1 MQRFVPTGKKTATP
15 MSDEIAEQ
23 ISGKFQRRDQITSL
37 ARGLAV
43 IRAFS
48 GHDEHMTLAE
58 IARIVDLP
66 RATVRR
72 CLLTLEA
79 LGYVE
84 ARDKFFRLAPQVLT
98 LAQAY
103 LSSSLLPRV
112 ASPFLERL
120 SEQLGESCSVSVLHG
135 DQVIYVARSAKKRLA
150 SLHRDVGT
158 RLPAYSTSMGRVLL
172 AYLPESELK
181 AYFKQADLKPFTR
194 FTLTEETAIREV
206 LAEVRRREFCI
217 IDQELELD
225 LRAIAV
231 PLRNASG
238 RVVAAL
244 NASTQASRTG
254 KKQLVDTFLP
264 ALRGAATEIRPLL
277 LG

>member
-1 MQRFVPTGKKTATP
+1 MPDETAEPTAGKLQ
-15 MSDEIAEQ
+15 S
-23 ISGKFQRRDQITSL
+23 RDQITAL

-58 IARIVDLP
+58 IAKIVDLP

-84 ARDKFFRLAPQVLT
+84 MRGKFFRLAPQVLT

-112 ASPFLERL
+112 ALPFLERL
-120 SEQLGESCSVSVLHG
+120 SEALGESCSVSVLHG
-135 DQVIYVARSAKKRLA
+135 EQVIYVARSTRKRLG

-158 RLPAYSTSMGRVLL
+158 HLPAYCTSMGRVLL
-172 AYLPESELK
+172 AYLPESELD
-181 AYFKQADLKPFTR
+181 AYFKHAALKPFTR
-194 FTLTEETAIREV
+194 FTVTDEKALRDI
-206 LAEVRRREFCI
+206 LAEIRRREFCV

-225 LRAIAV
+225 LRGIAV

-238 RVVAAL
+238 RVVAAM

-254 KKQLVDTFLP
+254 NKQMTDIFIP
-264 ALRGAATEIRPLL
+264 ALRGAATERRPLL

>member
-1 MQRFVPTGKKTATP
+1 MPDETAEPTAGKLQ
-15 MSDEIAEQ
+15 S
-23 ISGKFQRRDQITSL
+23 RDQITAL

-58 IARIVDLP
+58 IAKIVDLP

-84 ARDKFFRLAPQVLT
+84 MRGKFFRLAPQVLT

-112 ASPFLERL
+112 ALPFLERL
-120 SEQLGESCSVSVLHG
+120 SEALGESCSVSVLHG
-135 DQVIYVARSAKKRLA
+135 EQVIYVARSTRKRLG

-158 RLPAYSTSMGRVLL
+158 HLPAYCTSMGRVLL
-172 AYLPESELK
+172 AYLPESELD
-181 AYFKQADLKPFTR
+181 AYFKHAALKPFTR
-194 FTLTEETAIREV
+194 FTVTDEKALRDI
-206 LAEVRRREFCI
+206 LAEIRRREFCV

-225 LRAIAV
+225 LRGIAV

-238 RVVAAL
+238 RVVAAM

-254 KKQLVDTFLP
+254 KKQMTDMFLP
-264 ALRGAATEIRPLL
+264 ALRGAATEMRPLL

>member
-1 MQRFVPTGKKTATP
+1 MP
-15 MSDEIAEQ
+15 DETAEQ
-23 ISGKFQRRDQITSL
+23 IAGKRHKRDQITSL

-43 IRAFS
+43 IKAFS

-58 IARIVDLP
+58 IAKIVDLP

-84 ARDKFFRLAPQVLT
+84 AHDKFFRLAPQVLT

-112 ASPFLERL
+112 ASSFLERL

-135 DQVIYVARSAKKRLA
+135 DQVIYVARSTRKRLA

-158 RLPAYSTSMGRVLL
+158 RLPAYCTSMGRVLL
-172 AYLPESELK
+172 AYLPESDLK
-181 AYFKQADLKPFTR
+181 TYFKQADMKPFTR
-194 FTLTEETAIREV
+194 FTLTDETAIREA

-217 IDQELELD
+217 MDQELELD
-225 LRAIAV
+225 LRAIAI

-238 RVVAAL
+238 RIVAAL
-244 NASTQASRTG
+244 NTSTQASRTG

-264 ALRGAATEIRPLL
+264 ALRGAAMEMRPLL